1 MHEITEPSSC
11 AFPHFILTAARL
23 PEISDRRQL
32 PIYGLPVEPPIVDV
46 IYGLLCILLI
56 PELHVHIP
64 DQMISKV
71 VAYVH
76 LLNLTVF
83 IFKLQ
88 KHIFEKV
95 VVMLLRLDIP
105 HDTHGCRERGD
116 SLLTRDC
123 FVLRVLIHI
132 LQEDGLRE
140 GRFVVET

>member
-1 MHEITEPSSC
+1 MHEITKPSSC

-23 PEISDRRQL
+23 PEISDGRQL
-32 PIYGLPVEPPIVDV
+32 PIDGLPVEPTIVDV
-46 IYGLLCILLI
+46 IYGFLCILFI
-56 PELHVHIP
+56 PELHIHIP
-64 DQMISKV
+64 HEMISQV

-83 IFKLQ
+83 ILKLQ
-88 KHIFEKV
+88 KDILKEV

-123 FVLRVLIHI
+123 FVLRVLIHV
-132 LQEDGLRE
+132 LQKDGLRE